1 MSEWALYGQL
11 GIFIAV
17 AIAYGSSRSASFF
30 HPITFYLLFH
40 FICFVLRPFMIHY
53 LGFNRVWVYMGF
65 VPTPEQF
72 NFTLFVTT
80 IGLLAFV
87 AACWPM
93 GRADLDFTTVRLNE
107 FSESESWALAW
118 TWVLLGPIALYSASF
133 AVKPIG
139 VDDDTAAIQMTQD
152 MVTGQ
157 TIFVNTTGYLVDA
170 QTMLGPLVIM
180 MMWRFRF
187 KLWTWLLPAGF
198 LAYRVILGSRWLI
211 VAMAFT
217 LIMIHLLR
225 QRKKWFQLRFIAI
238 ILPLFILFQNMGADR
253 NYLRDSI
260 NGTQRTGHQLQYR
273 DDRTWIQKQ
282 DSPDFANFDFLT
294 FILWVVP
301 KRSHTYTYFTQYL
314 QLFTEPIPRILW
326 PDKPVG
332 APIKLVNFN
341 DFGNFIGLTDSLIGD
356 GWKSAG
362 WLGLIVTMSIVGFG
376 LGLMHRQFWRRLDS
390 PSSVIF
396 YCTFLPLT
404 ITWFRDGGIYIA
416 KYALFTIL
424 PILVWRGLTRVSI
437 DLRQSREQF
446 TRPNSYTYRNGRRR

>member
-1 MSEWALYGQL
+1 MSEWALYTQL
-11 GIFIAV
+11 GVFIAV
-17 AIAYGSSRSASFF
+17 AIAYGTSRSASFF
-30 HPITFYLLFH
+30 HPVTFYLLFH
-40 FICFVLRPFMIHY
+40 FICFVLRPFLIHF
-53 LGFNRVWVYMGF
+53 LNFNRVWIYMGY

-80 IGLLAFV
+80 VGMLTFV
-87 AACWPM
+87 AACWPTA
-93 GRADLDFTTVRLNE
+93 RTNLDFSAARLNE
-107 FSESESWALAW
+107 FTQAENWALTW
-118 TWVLLGPIALYSASF
+118 TWVLLGPLALYSASF

-139 VDDDTAAIQMTQD
+139 IDDDSSAIQMTQD

-170 QTMLGPLVIM
+170 QTMLSPLVIM

-187 KLWTWLLPAGF
+187 ALWTWILPAAF
-198 LAYRVILGSRWLI
+198 LAYRTVLGSRWLI

-217 LIMIHLLR
+217 LIMIYLLR
-225 QRKKWFQLRFIAI
+225 KQKKWFQVRFVAVIF
-238 ILPLFILFQNMGADR
+238 PLFILFQNMGADR
-253 NYLRDSI
+253 NYLRDAV
-260 NGTQRTGHQLQYR
+260 NGTDRVSHTLQYK
-273 DDRTWIQKQ
+273 DNRTWLQKQ
-282 DSPDFANFDFLT
+282 DSPDFANFDFLA

-301 KRSHTYTYFTQYL
+301 NRSHTYTYFTQYL

-332 APIKLVNFN
+332 PPIRLINFN
-341 DFGNFIGLTDSLIGD
+341 DYGNFVGLTDSLIGD

-362 WLGLIVTMSIVGFG
+362 WLGLIVTMGIVGFG
-376 LGLMHRQFWRRLDS
+376 LGVMHRQFWRRLHN

-416 KYALFTIL
+416 KYALFTIF
-424 PILVWRGLTRVSI
+424 PILVWRGLTWVSI
-437 DLRQSREQF
+437 DLQRGREEF
-446 TRPNSYTYRNGRRR
+446 TSPNSYYNRGRRRR